1 MDVGFSRLC
10 ACMLS
15 KGGSGISGPTGLFGD
30 GGRRGEEGREGGREG
45 GRSQRPN
52 REPEHS
58 SPLMHL
64 TLIRQKPFH
73 INFIRTVEIE
83 GH

>member
-1 MDVGFSRLC
+1 MDAGFSRLC

-15 KGGSGISGPTGLFGD
+15 KGGSGISGPTSLFRD
-30 GGRRGEEGREGGREG
+30 GGWREEGREGGS
-45 GRSQRPN
+45 SQRPN

-58 SPLMHL
+58 SPLMYL
-64 TLIRQKPFH
+64 TLIRPKPFH